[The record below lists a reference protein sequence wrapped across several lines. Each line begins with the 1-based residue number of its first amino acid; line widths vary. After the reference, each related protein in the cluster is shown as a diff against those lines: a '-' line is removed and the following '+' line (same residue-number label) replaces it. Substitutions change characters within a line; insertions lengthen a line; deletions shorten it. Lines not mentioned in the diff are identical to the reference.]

1 MYLFSIPPRRI
12 CFWGMHYNAEQIPCH
27 PILVEYLEPVIT
39 QLYNLTKRDL
49 DSILKS
55 STPFPVSFCALR
67 LTGGSTARPAAP
79 YLKHQM
85 VDIQSVEEL
94 AEAKHRRAIPRAEYR
109 KLFRKASLKDT
120 VGWALKYSPPF
131 IFGYVS

>member
-1 MYLFSIPPRRI
+1 
-12 CFWGMHYNAEQIPCH
+12 MHHNAEQIPCH
-27 PILVEYLEPVIT
+27 PILVEYLESDIC
-39 QLYNLTKRDL
+39 QRYNLTKRDL
-49 DSILKS
+49 DGILKS

-67 LTGGSTARPAAP
+67 LTGVSTARPAAP

-85 VDIQSVEEL
+85 VDIQSVEQL
-94 AEAKHRRAIPRAEYR
+94 AEAKHRRVIPKAEWR
-109 KLFRKASLKDT
+109 NHLRSVSQRDT

>member
-1 MYLFSIPPRRI
+1 
-12 CFWGMHYNAEQIPCH
+12 MHHNAEQIPCH
-27 PILVEYLEPVIT
+27 PILVEYLESDIC
-39 QLYNLTKRDL
+39 QRYNLTKRDL
-49 DSILKS
+49 DGILKS

-67 LTGGSTARPAAP
+67 LTGVSTARPAAP
-79 YLKHQM
+79 FLQHRM

-94 AEAKHRRAIPRAEYR
+94 AEAKHGMVIPKAEYR
-109 KLFRKASLKDT
+109 KRFRRFSTKDT